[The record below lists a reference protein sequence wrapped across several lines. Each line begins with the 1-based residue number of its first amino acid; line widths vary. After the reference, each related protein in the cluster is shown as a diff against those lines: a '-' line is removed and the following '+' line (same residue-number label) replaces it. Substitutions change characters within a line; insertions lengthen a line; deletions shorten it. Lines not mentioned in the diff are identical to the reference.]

1 MTVNKGADQTVQM
14 SRLVCAFVVCMQQSQ
29 GFPEK
34 AILLV
39 HFLYPV
45 EYGMIQIVGVH
56 KFCQYLHF
64 QSKPLINL

>member
-1 MTVNKGADQTVQM
+1 MTVNKGTDQTVKM
-14 SRLVCAFVVCMQQSQ
+14 SRQVCVSVVCIQQSQ

-45 EYGMIQIVGVH
+45 EYGMIQIVDVH
-56 KFCQYLHF
+56 KFC
-64 QSKPLINL
+64 